1 MKYRREVDGLRAV
14 AVLPVILFHAGF
26 DWIGGGF
33 VGVDVFFVISGYLIT
48 TIILNELDSGHF
60 SIAGFYER
68 RARRILPALFLVVAC
83 CVPLAYWL
91 LLPDQLEGFSR
102 SLMSVMVFL
111 SNLYFRNEVNYFAR
125 ASEEEPLLHT
135 WSLAVEEQYYL
146 VFPLLAILLWKG
158 GRRVFF
164 VTTVS
169 IAVASFVYADSQSL
183 LRPDKAFFDTRGRV
197 WELFVGSLV
206 AMYMLR
212 LRKAQP
218 AKEIAEIGG
227 ALGLGLIAWACLT
240 FEQSTPFP
248 GRYALIPT
256 FGAALI
262 ILFASTETYAGR
274 LLASKGVVGIG
285 LISYSAYLWH
295 QPIFAFARV
304 TSSNPPTSLV
314 FTALSMLT
322 LGLAYLSWRFVEQ
335 PFRDRQRLGRRQIFT
350 FSIVGIVVFMAVALL
365 GSFYKGLPSR
375 FGQGDSDLIVTYE
388 TRGNYVRSRH
398 QTYREAGEFDPQG
411 GFKLLIVGDSFSQ
424 DLVNILHE
432 GLLFQGA
439 QIRARYIPARCQVY
453 KGEEPITALVEP
465 SSVALCSRDYYE
477 GLDTLVAKADAVLV
491 AASWREWSAESLPV
505 TLERL
510 GIAAKENYIILGRKS
525 LGFINRA
532 AYVGWSVDEKAKYLN
547 PINDSSSKINGLL
560 ARSLG
565 PSHFVDMQA
574 LLCGDATAE
583 RCPIFDERGA
593 LLSHDGAHLTQAGA
607 TYFGRR
613 LATVPIVSQLSAA
626 ATQ

>member
-1 MKYRREVDGLRAV
+1 MKYRREVDGLRTV

-146 VFPLLAILLWKG
+146 VFPLLAIFLWKG
-158 GRRVFF
+158 GRRVFL

-212 LRKAQP
+212 LRKTQP

-262 ILFASTETYAGR
+262 ILFASPETYAG
-274 LLASKGVVGIG
+274 
-285 LISYSAYLWH
+285 
-295 QPIFAFARV
+295 
-304 TSSNPPTSLV
+304 
-314 FTALSMLT
+314 
-322 LGLAYLSWRFVEQ
+322 
-335 PFRDRQRLGRRQIFT
+335 
-350 FSIVGIVVFMAVALL
+350 
-365 GSFYKGLPSR
+365 
-375 FGQGDSDLIVTYE
+375 
-388 TRGNYVRSRH
+388 
-398 QTYREAGEFDPQG
+398 
-411 GFKLLIVGDSFSQ
+411 
-424 DLVNILHE
+424 
-432 GLLFQGA
+432 
-439 QIRARYIPARCQVY
+439 
-453 KGEEPITALVEP
+453 
-465 SSVALCSRDYYE
+465 
-477 GLDTLVAKADAVLV
+477 
-491 AASWREWSAESLPV
+491 
-505 TLERL
+505 
-510 GIAAKENYIILGRKS
+510 
-525 LGFINRA
+525 
-532 AYVGWSVDEKAKYLN
+532 
-547 PINDSSSKINGLL
+547 
-560 ARSLG
+560 
-565 PSHFVDMQA
+565 
-574 LLCGDATAE
+574 
-583 RCPIFDERGA
+583 
-593 LLSHDGAHLTQAGA
+593 
-607 TYFGRR
+607 
-613 LATVPIVSQLSAA
+613 VPK
-626 ATQ
+626 